1 MTDSILLILL
11 PVIAIVLGFILGQL
25 FSGLKHK
32 GNISIIEERNNQL
45 SLQIDNL
52 NNQLA
57 NSLNNY
63 KEEISDLKKAGA
75 LQLEKI
81 EIEREEIR
89 REKDFLST
97 ELTRRNS
104 EFENLQLKNQ
114 EQKAEVEKLQEKF
127 TQEFEN
133 LANKILD
140 QKSEKFTV
148 LNKENIQNILNP
160 LNEKIKLFEE
170 KVDNHSNDFI
180 ERHAQLGKHLLLL
193 NEQSIKIS
201 EEANNLT
208 KALKG
213 ESKTQGNWGE
223 LILERVLDKSGL
235 VKDREYFIQ
244 KAYDDEEGNK
254 VLPDVIIHLPNDK
267 KMVIDSKV
275 SLNAYE
281 KYCNEEDESLKS
293 KHLKNHV
300 RSLNTHINQLS
311 AKKYEDLHK
320 INSPDFVLMF
330 IPIEPALY
338 LAQNIDNSFFYTAFQ
353 KNILLVSPTTLLST
367 LRTIDAIWSSEK
379 QQQNAVE
386 IANHAASL
394 YNKFKNLLDD
404 LETVGNRLKST
415 SSAYGTAM
423 KKLTGQQNLIKDIDK
438 LENLGVSPKQKISQ
452 KWLNKAKAIE
462 EDDHEEI
469 QESHDIKESKNLR

>member
-1 MTDSILLILL
+1 MDQTLLILL
-11 PVIAIVLGFILGQL
+11 TALITLVLGFLFGKFFSAYKAASVFGKSEEKNTQLLLQVEELKSQLSNNLIEYKESILEI
-25 FSGLKHK
+25 KAEA
-32 GNISIIEERNNQL
+32 INQL
-45 SLQIDNL
+45 Q
-52 NNQLA
+52 
-57 NSLNNY
+57 
-63 KEEISDLKKAGA
+63 KT
-75 LQLEKI
+75 EK
-81 EIEREEIR
+81 EREEIR
-89 REKDFLST
+89 REKDFLNT
-97 ELTRRNS
+97 ELTRKTS
-104 EFENLQLKNQ
+104 EFENLQQKNL

-127 TQEFEN
+127 TKEFEN
-133 LANKILD
+133 LANKILE

-170 KVDNHSNDFI
+170 KVDKNSNDFI

-193 NEQSIKIS
+193 NEQSNKIS

-223 LILERVLDKSGL
+223 LILERVLEKSGL
-235 VKDREYFIQ
+235 AKDREYFIQ
-244 KAYDDEEGNK
+244 KAYDDEDGNK

-281 KYCNEEDESLKS
+281 KYCNEEDETLKS
-293 KHLKNHV
+293 RHLKNHV

-311 AKKYEDLHK
+311 EKKYEDLHK

-338 LAQNIDNSFFYTAFQ
+338 LAQNLDNSFFYTAFQ

-404 LETVGNRLKST
+404 LEIVGNRLKST

-452 KWLNKAKAIE
+452 KWLTKAEAIE
-462 EDDHEEI
+462 DDDPEI
-469 QESHDIKESKNLR
+469 AENFGNKESKNPI